1 MKENMDNHDIAML
14 VQQVM
19 KGDEK
24 AFELLYQQTN
34 RQIYYTCRSFLEN
47 EQDIYDT
54 MQDTYLQAFTHIGQ
68 LREQERFVAWLNQI
82 AVNKCKNLLGKKKL
96 VSIDDV
102 EEDVLPE
109 ENDAFVPEAYVNDQ
123 AKRKIIVQI
132 MQTKLSKLQYQT
144 VMFYYFDGMTIAEI
158 AQCMDCPEGTVSYR
172 LSVARGKIK
181 QGILEYEEKSGD
193 KLYSVSGLTMLTA
206 VFMLESRE
214 VSLPDILTTVFN
226 NAKQSQKEQ
235 PEQKKRSQKG
245 AEGKRFLSTA
255 AGKAVIC
262 GAAGIIVAGGIVTAV
277 LLKHKADNKGND
289 YATEYT
295 ESEEYAYDNTEH
307 EDYGSESAS
316 PSTEESEKKEG
327 LEELSFYYYDENC
340 DGSNNPVFDKKI
352 IDAYSL
358 VGGDTM
364 VLTEGGD
371 VYVTKQQGYNRYTLD
386 LLKADSGLVD
396 LDRVIGEYSD
406 YIESFVADSEQ
417 NYIYVIKMPQGDLR
431 QCEDGV
437 PFDFAGHFRDDMNVV
452 GMHDVIGF
460 VNAVDSDGNYYSAS
474 FLYDDD
480 GTKWNIPDGA
490 GIIDNEKLWI
500 DAQGNSNNEM
510 ADGVIVAAECG
521 AWSLTTD
528 GGLYFHDPG
537 YSNMEDTLYE
547 DTADKKFTGLYGIYE
562 SNWYMWDALGL
573 TEDGKLIHLGVD
585 RTTEAV
591 YDMPEGEVLSIN
603 ASAHRIIVHTTTGY
617 YVLKIDTDTEFTPCD
632 VLNDMADDIMH
643 VHGEQIVT
651 KGGRVYRFT
660 ED

>member
-1 MKENMDNHDIAML
+1 M
-14 VQQVM
+14 
-19 KGDEK
+19 
-24 AFELLYQQTN
+24 
-34 RQIYYTCRSFLEN
+34 
-47 EQDIYDT
+47 
-54 MQDTYLQAFTHIGQ
+54 
-68 LREQERFVAWLNQI
+68 
-82 AVNKCKNLLGKKKL
+82 
-96 VSIDDV
+96 
-102 EEDVLPE
+102 
-109 ENDAFVPEAYVNDQ
+109 
-123 AKRKIIVQI
+123 
-132 MQTKLSKLQYQT
+132 
-144 VMFYYFDGMTIAEI
+144 
-158 AQCMDCPEGTVSYR
+158 
-172 LSVARGKIK
+172 
-181 QGILEYEEKSGD
+181 
-193 KLYSVSGLTMLTA
+193 
-206 VFMLESRE
+206 
-214 VSLPDILTTVFN
+214 
-226 NAKQSQKEQ
+226 
-235 PEQKKRSQKG
+235 
-245 AEGKRFLSTA
+245 
-255 AGKAVIC
+255 IC
-262 GAAGIIVAGGIVTAV
+262 GAAGLVVVGGIVTAV
-277 LLKHKADNKGND
+277 LLKHKADNGND
-289 YATEYT
+289 YTTEYT
-295 ESEEYAYDNTEH
+295 EPTEYAYDNTEY
-307 EDYGSESAS
+307 EEYDSESAS
-316 PSTEESEKKEG
+316 PSTEESEKREG
-327 LEELSFYYYDENC
+327 LEELSFYYYDESC

-352 IDAYSL
+352 IDSYSL

-406 YIESFVADSEQ
+406 YIECFVADSEQ
-417 NYIYVIKMPQGDLR
+417 NYIYVIRMPQGDLR

-437 PFDFAGHFRDDMNVV
+437 PFDFAGHFRDDMKVV

-460 VNAVDSDGNYYSAS
+460 INAVDSDGNYYSAS

-490 GIIDNEKLWI
+490 GIIDDEKLWI

-510 ADGVIVAAECG
+510 ADGVIVAEECG

-651 KGGRVYRFT
+651 KDGRVYRVT

>member
-1 MKENMDNHDIAML
+1 M
-14 VQQVM
+14 
-19 KGDEK
+19 
-24 AFELLYQQTN
+24 
-34 RQIYYTCRSFLEN
+34 
-47 EQDIYDT
+47 
-54 MQDTYLQAFTHIGQ
+54 
-68 LREQERFVAWLNQI
+68 
-82 AVNKCKNLLGKKKL
+82 
-96 VSIDDV
+96 
-102 EEDVLPE
+102 
-109 ENDAFVPEAYVNDQ
+109 
-123 AKRKIIVQI
+123 
-132 MQTKLSKLQYQT
+132 
-144 VMFYYFDGMTIAEI
+144 
-158 AQCMDCPEGTVSYR
+158 
-172 LSVARGKIK
+172 
-181 QGILEYEEKSGD
+181 
-193 KLYSVSGLTMLTA
+193 
-206 VFMLESRE
+206 
-214 VSLPDILTTVFN
+214 
-226 NAKQSQKEQ
+226 
-235 PEQKKRSQKG
+235 
-245 AEGKRFLSTA
+245 
-255 AGKAVIC
+255 
-262 GAAGIIVAGGIVTAV
+262 
-277 LLKHKADNKGND
+277 
-289 YATEYT
+289 
-295 ESEEYAYDNTEH
+295 
-307 EDYGSESAS
+307 
-316 PSTEESEKKEG
+316 
-327 LEELSFYYYDENC
+327 
-340 DGSNNPVFDKKI
+340 
-352 IDAYSL
+352 
-358 VGGDTM
+358 
-364 VLTEGGD
+364 
-371 VYVTKQQGYNRYTLD
+371 
-386 LLKADSGLVD
+386 D

-510 ADGVIVAAECG
+510 ADGVIVTAECG

-591 YDMPEGEVLSIN
+591 YDMPEGETLSVN
-603 ASAHRIIVHTTTGY
+603 AGAHRIIVHTTTGY

-643 VHGEQIVT
+643 VHGEQVVT
-651 KGGRVYRFT
+651 KDGRVYRFT

>member
-1 MKENMDNHDIAML
+1 M
-14 VQQVM
+14 
-19 KGDEK
+19 
-24 AFELLYQQTN
+24 
-34 RQIYYTCRSFLEN
+34 
-47 EQDIYDT
+47 
-54 MQDTYLQAFTHIGQ
+54 
-68 LREQERFVAWLNQI
+68 
-82 AVNKCKNLLGKKKL
+82 

-102 EEDVLPE
+102 EENVLLE
-109 ENDAFVPEAYVNDQ
+109 ENDNFVP
-123 AKRKIIVQI
+123 
-132 MQTKLSKLQYQT
+132 
-144 VMFYYFDGMTIAEI
+144 
-158 AQCMDCPEGTVSYR
+158 
-172 LSVARGKIK
+172 
-181 QGILEYEEKSGD
+181 
-193 KLYSVSGLTMLTA
+193 
-206 VFMLESRE
+206 ESRE

-226 NAKQSQKEQ
+226 NAKQFEKEQ

-245 AEGKRFLSTA
+245 AEEKHFLSTA

-262 GAAGIIVAGGIVTAV
+262 GAAGLVVVGGIVTAV
-277 LLKHKADNKGND
+277 LLKHKADKGND
-289 YATEYT
+289 YTTEYT
-295 ESEEYAYDNTEH
+295 ETTEYAYDNTEY

-316 PSTEESEKKEG
+316 PSTEESEEKEG
-327 LEELSFYYYDENC
+327 
-340 DGSNNPVFDKKI
+340 
-352 IDAYSL
+352 
-358 VGGDTM
+358 
-364 VLTEGGD
+364 
-371 VYVTKQQGYNRYTLD
+371 LD

-396 LDRVIGEYSD
+396 LNRVIGEYSD
-406 YIESFVADSEQ
+406 YIECFAADSEQ
-417 NYIYVIKMPQGDLR
+417 NYIYVIRMPQGDLR

-460 VNAVDSDGNYYSAS
+460 INAVDSDGNYYSAS

-490 GIIDNEKLWI
+490 GIIDDEKLWI

-510 ADGVIVAAECG
+510 ADGVIVAEECG

-591 YDMPEGEVLSIN
+591 YDMPEGEALSIN

-617 YVLKIDTDTEFTPCD
+617 YVLKIDTDTDFTPCD
-632 VLNDMADDIMH
+632 VLNDMADDILH

-651 KGGRVYRFT
+651 KDGRVYRFT
-660 ED
+660 EN